1 MKTSVARLA
10 WTVVS
15 LGPLLLASST
25 PSRAEITYPFC
36 KLGGGDLGT
45 GSGYCN
51 FSSFEQCRIAS
62 AGYGICQ
69 ANPAYVPPAA
79 PPAGPRRAKRD

>member
-1 MKTSVARLA
+1 MKTSVWRVA
-10 WTVVS
+10 WTVGS
-15 LGPLLLASST
+15 LGLLLFASSM

-51 FSSFEQCRIAS
+51 FSSFEQCRQAS

-69 ANPAYVPPAA
+69 ANPAYVPPAPVSA
-79 PPAGPRRAKRD
+79 RRLKR